1 MVAKLI
7 LSWDIN
13 KMFQAIQDIID
24 KKENT
29 LIEYFGE
36 ENYNRLL
43 EYNGG
48 DIQGANDW
56 IKGVLKDRIGS
67 TLTMLY
73 CIAKETEGN
82 NIVQERLKAVGI
94 IKDSN

>member
-13 KMFQAIQDIID
+13 KMFQVIENIID
-24 KKENT
+24 KKENAF
-29 LIEYFGE
+29 IEYFGK
-36 ENYNRLL
+36 ENYNSLL

-56 IKGVLKDRIGS
+56 IKKVLKDRIES
-67 TLTMLY
+67 TLTMLR

-94 IKDSN
+94 IKGSN